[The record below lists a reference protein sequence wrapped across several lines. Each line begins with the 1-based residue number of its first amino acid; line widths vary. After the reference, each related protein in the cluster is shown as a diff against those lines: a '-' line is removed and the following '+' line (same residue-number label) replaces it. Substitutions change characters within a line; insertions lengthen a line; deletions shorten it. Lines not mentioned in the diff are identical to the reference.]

1 MASMSV
7 HLSNAQKMENKSAL
21 AISSIGKHR
30 VSSRYGEQ
38 ISDFNNLLEGRKIER
53 SKESN
58 DF

>member
-1 MASMSV
+1 MSV

-30 VSSRYGEQ
+30 VSARYGEQ